1 MKSAKERKIESENAR
16 KALIS
21 EEMQAIDQLMDY
33 AVAKGE
39 TMINLNVYPS
49 KGVVSILYAHGYHI
63 TDHSSQKDGVDI
75 DISWD

>member
-1 MKSAKERKIESENAR
+1 METVKSAAERKIESENSR

-49 KGVVSILYAHGYHI
+49 KAVAI
-63 TDHSSQKDGVDI
+63 
-75 DISWD
+75 